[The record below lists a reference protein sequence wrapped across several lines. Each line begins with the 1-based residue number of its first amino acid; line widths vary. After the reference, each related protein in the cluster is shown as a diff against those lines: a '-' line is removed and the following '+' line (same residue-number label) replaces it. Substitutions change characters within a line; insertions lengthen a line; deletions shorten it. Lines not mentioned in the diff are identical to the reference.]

1 MSTGAGSA
9 RAAPSAALARTLQLE
24 QEVRYAY
31 PAPIE
36 HLQQRMIVVPPA
48 SHGSQRRDD
57 WSFAVAGVPS
67 PVQRTRT
74 DPFGNTVIDVEADH
88 VEQSI
93 SFATRVTVSLSGA
106 ADAWETVADP
116 RYLRPTA
123 LTTADAAVGAL
134 GASTAGDRAGPA
146 ALCARTHRSLSY
158 QWGITGVRT
167 SAAEALAGGRGVCQ
181 DFAHVMI
188 AACRAAGIEARY
200 VSGHLVGE
208 GGSHAWVEV
217 LLPHPRRPD
226 RRIVEAWD
234 PTHDRRTDDRYLTIA
249 VGRDYADVAPLS
261 GSYIAPGVTGQLTVH
276 KRLRAQPLPQS

>member
-1 MSTGAGSA
+1 VITT
-9 RAAPSAALARTLQLE
+9 ARTRSLQLE

-31 PAPIE
+31 PGPVE
-36 HLQQRMIVVPPA
+36 QLQQRMIVVPPA
-48 SHGSQRRDD
+48 VHGSQRRDG
-57 WSFAVAGVPS
+57 WSFSVAGVAS

-74 DPFGNTVIDVEADH
+74 DRFGNTVIDVEADH
-88 VEQSI
+88 VERWI
-93 SFATRVTVSLSGA
+93 RFDTRATVSRSGA
-106 ADAWETVADP
+106 ADPWETAADP
-116 RYLRPTA
+116 CYLRPTA

-134 GASTAGDRAGPA
+134 AAFTAGDRAGAA
-146 ALCARTHRSLSY
+146 ALCARTHRALTY

-167 SAAEALAGGRGVCQ
+167 SAAQALAGGRGVCQ

-261 GSYIAPGVTGQLTVH
+261 GSYIAPGVTGRLTVQ
-276 KRLRAQPLPQS
+276 KRLQLSP